1 MMSLRKRIYEELAQ
15 KRYMTYLEIE
25 ELVRSWGYR
34 TSNLERRLR
43 PSESDWVVAVKS
55 EKPPH
60 YILGYR
66 YVGKEKPKI
75 EIWTQRQQS
84 LDLK

>member
-1 MMSLRKRIYEELAQ
+1 MSLKKRIYGELQ
-15 KRYMTYLEIE
+15 NNRYMTYLEIE

-43 PSESDWVVAVKS
+43 PSESDWVIAVKS

-60 YILGYR
+60 HIIGYR
-66 YVGKEKPKI
+66 YVGKEMPKI
-75 EIWTQRQQS
+75 DIWTQRQQS
-84 LDLK
+84 LNLK